1 MLSGIGT
8 IKLEAT
14 TTIKNEIELSLERY
28 EVVFQEYS
36 IVNLLLDEHS
46 ELSYAHLVQLQLNC
60 FFIGVVVGHSL
71 IPAVS
76 KGQWPVELGFII
88 GVHSII

>member
-28 EVVFQEYS
+28 EVVFQQYS

-46 ELSYAHLVQLQLNC
+46 KLSYADLVQLQLNY
-60 FFIGVVVGHSL
+60 FFVGVVMGHSL
-71 IPAVS
+71 VPAMPE
-76 KGQWPVELGFII
+76 G
-88 GVHSII
+88 

>member
-1 MLSGIGT
+1 MVLQSVGT

-28 EVVFQEYS
+28 EVVFQQYR

-71 IPAVS
+71 VPAMPE
-76 KGQWPVELGFII
+76 G
-88 GVHSII
+88 

>member
-1 MLSGIGT
+1 MVLQSVGT

-28 EVVFQEYS
+28 EVVFQQYR

-46 ELSYAHLVQLQLNC
+46 ELSYAHFVQLQLNC

-71 IPAVS
+71 VPAMPE
-76 KGQWPVELGFII
+76 G
-88 GVHSII
+88 

>member
-1 MLSGIGT
+1 MVLQSVGT

-28 EVVFQEYS
+28 EVVFQQYS

-46 ELSYAHLVQLQLNC
+46 KLSYAHFVQLQLNC
-60 FFIGVVVGHSL
+60 FFIGEVVGHSL
-71 IPAVS
+71 VPAMPE
-76 KGQWPVELGFII
+76 G
-88 GVHSII
+88 

>member
-1 MLSGIGT
+1 MVLQSVGT

-28 EVVFQEYS
+28 EVVFQQYR

-46 ELSYAHLVQLQLNC
+46 KLSYAHLVQLQLNY
-60 FFIGVVVGHSL
+60 FFVGVVMGHSL
-71 IPAVS
+71 VPAMPE
-76 KGQWPVELGFII
+76 G
-88 GVHSII
+88 

>member
-1 MLSGIGT
+1 MVLQSVGT

-28 EVVFQEYS
+28 EVVFQQYR

-46 ELSYAHLVQLQLNC
+46 KLSYAHLVQLQLNC

-71 IPAVS
+71 VPAMPE
-76 KGQWPVELGFII
+76 G
-88 GVHSII
+88 

>member
-1 MLSGIGT
+1 MVLQSVGT

-28 EVVFQEYS
+28 EVVFQQYT

-46 ELSYAHLVQLQLNC
+46 KLSYADLVQLQLNY
-60 FFIGVVVGHSL
+60 FFVGVVMGHSL
-71 IPAVS
+71 VPAMPE
-76 KGQWPVELGFII
+76 G
-88 GVHSII
+88 